1 MMMTDPIADLLTRV
15 RNANKAR
22 HRKVDVTPTQL
33 KISIVDLWAKA
44 GFIKNYKLYRQSPTD
59 KTGLLRIYLKYVGKN
74 QPVIQGLKRVSR
86 PSRRVYVSHSKM
98 PKVLDGIGMAV
109 VSTSRGVLNDK
120 LAREHK
126 VGGELLCTIW

>member
-1 MMMTDPIADLLTRV
+1 
-15 RNANKAR
+15 
-22 HRKVDVTPTQL
+22 
-33 KISIVDLWAKA
+33 
-44 GFIKNYKLYRQSPTD
+44 
-59 KTGLLRIYLKYVGKN
+59 VGKN

>member
-1 MMMTDPIADLLTRV
+1 MMTDPIADLLTRV